1 MARITVIE
9 DDESIRSLIE
19 IALSSQYEVAAFE
32 SAEQFLKEVPHYRYF
47 DLLVLDI
54 MLPGMNGIDLMKQVR
69 SKEQGND
76 TAILLLSAKDREIDK
91 IIGLDGGAD
100 DYMTKPFGVMELMA
114 RIRNLLKRMKRQNV
128 YENAR
133 LKVEQETRSVYL
145 DQQLIELTYKE
156 FELLWFLI
164 SNRRRVVPRE
174 ELLNQIWGY
183 EFIGESRTLDVHINS
198 LRKKLKDYGSHIRS
212 SRGVGYRFHEE
223 EAA

>member
-1 MARITVIE
+1 MSRIAVIE
-9 DDESIRSLIE
+9 DDESIRSLIQ
-19 IALSSQYEVAAFE
+19 IALSSQYDVEVFE
-32 SAEQFLKEVPHYRYF
+32 SAEQLLKEEKQIISF

-54 MLPGMNGIDLMKQVR
+54 MLPGMNGIDLMKHIHAKKQ
-69 SKEQGND
+69 EYAP
-76 TAILLLSAKDREIDK
+76 AILLLSAKDRELDK
-91 IIGLDGGAD
+91 IIGLDAGAD

-114 RIRNLLKRMKRQNV
+114 RIRNLLRRRKKQV
-128 YENAR
+128 IYEDYR
-133 LKVEQETRSVYL
+133 LKVDQDTRSVSL
-145 DQQLIELTYKE
+145 DHQSIELTFKE

-174 ELLNQIWGY
+174 ELLNHIWGY

-223 EAA
+223 EVE

>member
-1 MARITVIE
+1 MARIAVIE

-198 LRKKLKDYGSHIRS
+198 RKKLKDYGSHIRS